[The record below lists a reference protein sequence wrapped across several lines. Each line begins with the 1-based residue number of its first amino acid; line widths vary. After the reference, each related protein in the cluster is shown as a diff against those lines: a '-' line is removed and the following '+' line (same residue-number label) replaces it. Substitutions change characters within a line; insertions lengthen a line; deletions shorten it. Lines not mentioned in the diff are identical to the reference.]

1 MKRNLISTGGKDLVD
16 LGELGLGSGGS
27 LGLEGIAGLLLLVVG
42 IGLGPALVLELLD
55 EVLVLP
61 SDLVGE
67 ITEDGVVADGV
78 EADDAEGG
86 GDYLAL
92 DTIIWVGNSLESGKA
107 GESVLATGGLLM
119 THATDGA
126 PDHAGWAFEMKW
138 PSGGIG
144 VVAELAEIGV
154 LDLLADKGARNADL
168 IATDDDDLLAGKELL
183 GNDRGK
189 ATKKVV
195 AAVDNDSLRHLD

>member
-1 MKRNLISTGGKDLVD
+1 MIDWGVVALYGLTTGAEQSKRDEGSEPSHQQTNLISAGGKDLVD
-16 LGELGLGSGGS
+16 LGELGLGGGGS

-78 EADDAEGG
+78 EADDAEGS

-92 DTIIWVGNSLESGKA
+92 DLEY
-107 GESVLATGGLLM
+107 
-119 THATDGA
+119 
-126 PDHAGWAFEMKW
+126 
-138 PSGGIG
+138 
-144 VVAELAEIGV
+144 
-154 LDLLADKGARNADL
+154 
-168 IATDDDDLLAGKELL
+168 
-183 GNDRGK
+183 
-189 ATKKVV
+189 
-195 AAVDNDSLRHLD
+195 